1 MKKNLL
7 IIFIFIGALS
17 LNAQNVDYDKVILP
31 EEASGLSF
39 EEKLVRLAWL
49 NYPLNRVAENNVEV
63 ARRDIHLA
71 QWDWLDNVEA
81 QGNLNEFNIDPAPGE
96 GNQFFPRYN
105 FRLTLKL
112 GDLVNTPVEVKRAR
126 AIYRN
131 SLEEVNAQKLS
142 IRKEVLQRYENF
154 KLYDELLRIYTVSM
168 EDANAETKLLE
179 EKFKNGETTLNEY
192 NTALRI
198 YNTERIKRMT
208 TERDREIAKL
218 EVEEMIGM
226 KLEEVN

>member
-1 MKKNLL
+1 MKQNLL
-7 IIFIFIGALS
+7 IIFIFGAFAM
-17 LNAQNVDYDKVILP
+17 NAQNVDYDKIILP

-49 NYPLNRVAENNVEV
+49 NYPLNRVRENNVEV
-63 ARRDIHLA
+63 AKKDIHLA

-81 QGNLNEFNIDPAPGE
+81 QGNLNEFNIDPDPGE

-112 GDLVNTPVEVKRAR
+112 GDLVNTPAEVKRAK

-131 SLEEVNAQKLS
+131 SLEEVNAQKLT

-154 KLYDELLRIYTVSM
+154 KLYDELLKINTVAM
-168 EDANAETKLLE
+168 EDADAEAKLLE
-179 EKFKNGETTLNEY
+179 EKFKNGGATLNEY
-192 NTALRI
+192 NTALRV
-198 YNTERIKRMT
+198 YNTEKIKRMT
-208 TERDREIAKL
+208 TERDREISKL
-218 EVEEMIGM
+218 EVEELIGM